1 MAVVA
6 ATILLIAGA
15 AWFAGPGAGAGVGA
29 SAVVL
34 DAEASPGGE
43 LAATNQLLVVD
54 VAGAVVRPGVYRL
67 PAGSRVADALA
78 SAGGFGPRVDAQRV
92 AIELN
97 LAAPLADG
105 QHVLVPSRDDT
116 APGGSAGG
124 GGGSGAGGVGGGS
137 TQSRLIDLNR
147 ATSGE
152 LDTLP
157 GIGPVTAAKI
167 ITSRETAPFAAV
179 RDLLDR
185 KLVGQKT
192 FDGLADL
199 VTVR

>member
-15 AWFAGPGAGAGVGA
+15 AWFAGTGTGA
-29 SAVVL
+29 SVVVL
-34 DAEASPGGE
+34 DVEASPGNE
-43 LAATNQLLVVD
+43 SAAAEQFLVVD
-54 VAGAVVRPGVYRL
+54 VAGAVARPGVYRL

-116 APGGSAGG
+116 APGGSGG
-124 GGGSGAGGVGGGS
+124 GEGSGSGDGS
-137 TQSRLIDLNR
+137 AQSRLIDLNR
-147 ATSGE
+147 ATAGE

-167 ITSRETAPFAAV
+167 ITSRETTPFAAV

-192 FDGLADL
+192 FDGLAEL

>member
-15 AWFAGPGAGAGVGA
+15 AWFAGTGAGP

-34 DAEASPGGE
+34 DVEATPASE
-43 LAATNQLLVVD
+43 SAATNQLLVVD
-54 VAGAVVRPGVYRL
+54 VAGAVARPGVYRL

-105 QHVLVPSRDDT
+105 QHVLVPSRDDS
-116 APGGSAGG
+116 APGGSGG
-124 GGGSGAGGVGGGS
+124 GAESGAGNDPA
-137 TQSRLIDLNR
+137 QSRLIDLNR
-147 ATSGE
+147 ATAGE

-179 RDLLDR
+179 HDLLDR

>member
-15 AWFAGPGAGAGVGA
+15 AWFAGTGAGP

-34 DAEASPGGE
+34 DVEATPASE
-43 LAATNQLLVVD
+43 SAATNQLLVVD
-54 VAGAVVRPGVYRL
+54 VAGAVARPGVYRL

-116 APGGSAGG
+116 APGGSGG
-124 GGGSGAGGVGGGS
+124 GAGSGAGNDPA
-137 TQSRLIDLNR
+137 QSRLIDLNR
-147 ATSGE
+147 ATAGE

-167 ITSRETAPFAAV
+167 ITSRETAPFTAV
-179 RDLLDR
+179 HDLLDR

>member
-15 AWFAGPGAGAGVGA
+15 AWFAGMGAGP

-34 DAEASPGGE
+34 DVEATPASESP
-43 LAATNQLLVVD
+43 ATTELLVVD
-54 VAGAVVRPGVYRL
+54 VAGAVARPGVYRL

-92 AIELN
+92 ATELN

-116 APGGSAGG
+116 APGGSGG
-124 GGGSGAGGVGGGS
+124 GAGSGAGNDPA
-137 TQSRLIDLNR
+137 QSRLIDLNR
-147 ATSGE
+147 AAAGE

-179 RDLLDR
+179 HDLLDR